1 MKLKKKHNKKN
12 IIIMII
18 ILVLVFSFLLLYLYD
33 KKISVVLI
41 KYAKIESK
49 KIGIDIV
56 SKNVSDEVVRV
67 LDKNDIFEL
76 DKDNNGN
83 IEMINYNTKVVNEI
97 LGVASKTV
105 IKNFDI
111 LSKKK
116 DNIIT
121 RIPMGTVTNNL
132 FLENLGPKVPVRLN
146 LVGNVLTSLKTRV
159 KEYGMNSALVEISIR
174 IEANVEILV
183 PLRVEQIKIV
193 NEVPISIKI
202 VEGNVSSLLS
212 SYN

>member
-1 MKLKKKHNKKN
+1 MIKIQLTKN
-12 IIIMII
+12 
-18 ILVLVFSFLLLYLYD
+18 
-33 KKISVVLI
+33 
-41 KYAKIESK
+41 
-49 KIGIDIV
+49 
-56 SKNVSDEVVRV
+56 
-67 LDKNDIFEL
+67 
-76 DKDNNGN
+76 
-83 IEMINYNTKVVNEI
+83 
-97 LGVASKTV
+97 
-105 IKNFDI
+105 
-111 LSKKK
+111 

-121 RIPMGTVTNNL
+121 RIPMGMVTNNL

>member
-12 IIIMII
+12 IIILII

-83 IEMINYNTKVVNEI
+83 IEMINYNTKVVNEV

-111 LSKKK
+111 LSTKN

-121 RIPMGTVTNNL
+121 RIPMGMVTNNL

>member
-1 MKLKKKHNKKN
+1 MKLKKKHNRKN
-12 IIIMII
+12 IIIVI
-18 ILVLVFSFLLLYLYD
+18 ILLVIVFSFFLLYLYD
-33 KKISVVLI
+33 KKISISLI

-67 LDKNDIFEL
+67 LDKNNIFEL

-83 IEMINYNTKVVNEI
+83 IEMINYNTKVVNEV

-121 RIPMGTVTNNL
+121 RIPMGMVTNNL